1 MGFCC
6 LYCLLSFY
14 QSILSS
20 QRRSVTSTSS
30 SAESSVKA
38 FCFHFAKII
47 IFSENLSFFCCFFSL
62 FSLPCLSHSLPR
74 LSHSLSWLSHS
85 LPRLSH
91 SVPWLLHSLPR
102 LSHSVPRLS
111 HSLPWFCCHIP
122 LSNVC
127 PTHPTCR
134 GRSFKKLPGVSKLL
148 PLQGALLIALYPGRC
163 PGLWASAPSGRAA
176 CVFCPANCLIPR
188 AMPWAESFCP
198 LQGVLL
204 ASFARKSVHILGF
217 SVTKGSPFY
226 VICDVFVNT
235 CEGRVHALNPLCLS
249 GFRRRCEGWTL
260 VSCFIR
266 IRERK

>member
-1 MGFCC
+1 MGFVVFIVCC
-6 LYCLLSFY
+6 HFISLYYLPREGPLLLLQAVQKALSRLILSFCKDNHFFWE
-14 QSILSS
+14 SIL
-20 QRRSVTSTSS
+20 
-30 SAESSVKA
+30 
-38 FCFHFAKII
+38 F
-47 IFSENLSFFCCFFSL
+47 LLFFSL
-62 FSLPCLSHSLPR
+62 FSLPR
-74 LSHSLSWLSHS
+74 LSHS

-91 SVPWLLHSLPR
+91 SVPRLSHSLPR

-134 GRSFKKLPGVSKLL
+134 GRSFKKMPGVLKLL

-163 PGLWASAPSGRAA
+163 HGLWASAPSGRAA
-176 CVFCPANCLIPR
+176 CVFCPANCFIPR
-188 AMPWAESFCP
+188 VLPWAVSFCP
-198 LQGVLL
+198 FRACCLRLLQ
-204 ASFARKSVHILGF
+204 RKSVHILGF

-226 VICDVFVNT
+226 VICDVSVNT
-235 CEGRVHALNPLCLS
+235 CEGRVHAMNPLCLS
-249 GFRRRCEGWTL
+249 GFRRRCEGWIL

>member
-1 MGFCC
+1 MFCEENPRRPRSSRRNC
-6 LYCLLSFY
+6 SLIR
-14 QSILSS
+14 SITEVSHVS
-20 QRRSVTSTSS
+20 WRECADT
-30 SAESSVKA
+30 
-38 FCFHFAKII
+38 
-47 IFSENLSFFCCFFSL
+47 FFLFFSL
-62 FSLPCLSHSLPR
+62 
-74 LSHSLSWLSHS
+74 
-85 LPRLSH
+85 
-91 SVPWLLHSLPR
+91 
-102 LSHSVPRLS
+102 PRLS

-134 GRSFKKLPGVSKLL
+134 GRSFKKLPGVLKLL

-176 CVFCPANCLIPR
+176 CVFCPANCFIPR
-188 AMPWAESFCP
+188 VLPWAESFCP
-198 LQGVLL
+198 FRACCLRLLQ
-204 ASFARKSVHILGF
+204 RKSVHILGF

-226 VICDVFVNT
+226 AICDVLVNT

>member
-1 MGFCC
+1 MG
-6 LYCLLSFY
+6 LLSLL
-14 QSILSS
+14 SVVILSVYIIFPEKVRYFYFKRCRKLC
-20 QRRSVTSTSS
+20 QG
-30 SAESSVKA
+30 
-38 FCFHFAKII
+38 FFFNFAKII
-47 IFSENLSFFCCFFSL
+47 IFSENLSFFYCFFLS
-62 FSLPCLSHSLPR
+62 FSLRRLSHSLWRLPHSLWCLSHSLR
-74 LSHSLSWLSHS
+74 
-85 LPRLSH
+85 
-91 SVPWLLHSLPR
+91 R

-134 GRSFKKLPGVSKLL
+134 DRSFKKLPGVLKLL

-176 CVFCPANCLIPR
+176 CVFCPANCFIHRVL
-188 AMPWAESFCP
+188 PWAESFCP